1 MRMSN
6 PRRGPHRASFASR
19 RTPRQAGFSL
29 VEGLIAAA
37 LLLVIAVSV
46 LPIFMRA
53 LESNL
58 SGGRSS
64 QLSTFVSTDLEGVN
78 QEPVDQD
85 AWDVGGTGTGVLD
98 LGDDFFDLGPSSPS
112 LYVGDEKWVD
122 TEADATG
129 PGSLLWRRNI
139 SVRKYSLADVQ
150 ILVGAG
156 GGLVTAGESPMLF
169 DAPLTD
175 DAEAHLAEIRVTIKE
190 RRDGVPAASGKR
202 VTTGHFRAF

>member
-1 MRMSN
+1 MRKMN
-6 PRRGPHRASFASR
+6 KPAG
-19 RTPRQAGFSL
+19 QAGFSL

-64 QLSTFVSTDLEGVN
+64 QLATFVTTDIEAVS

-85 AWDVGGTGTGVLD
+85 AWDVGGTGTGVLE
-98 LGDDFFDLGPSSPS
+98 LGEDFWDMGPP
-112 LYVGDEKWVD
+112 LPNLFLGDEKWVD

-129 PGSLLWRRNI
+129 PSSLMWSREI
-139 SVRKYSLADVQ
+139 EIRKYSLAD
-150 ILVGAG
+150 IRLVIGSGGAA
-156 GGLVTAGESPMLF
+156 GLVTEGASPWLF
-169 DAPLTD
+169 DNPLTVD
-175 DAEAHLAEIRVTIKE
+175 TGAQLTELRVSVKE
-190 RRDGVPAASGKR
+190 KRDSIPAATGKR
-202 VTTGHFRAF
+202 ITVSHYRAF